1 MTKTIFEL
9 KQALATVGA
18 QLKKTEE
25 TLAQKAMDT
34 QVTAEALQQLQE
46 NKKTLKQRFDI
57 IKEEHDNMEAEQKAR
72 LEKGKFTKSE
82 DPKQKVIDAK
92 ATLIRKTMAQEA
104 IPSEVFQTLG
114 DNSTSG
120 GGKFLPKTVA
130 NDILVEPLVKNPL
143 RGNSTITNIPNL
155 EIPKIAFTLDD
166 DEFVEDTETAK
177 ELKAKGDS
185 VVFGRHKF
193 KVFAGVSETIL
204 LGTNTQL
211 VGSVENALQS
221 GVAAK
226 ERKVAFATTPKSGEE
241 HMSFYDESIV
251 KVKRV
256 QADSLYK
263 AIKKSIADL
272 HEDYREKAKIY
283 MTYTDYLDIIELLAN
298 GSTSLYGAQPE
309 QILGKPAEFTDA
321 AIHPVIGDFAFSHFN
336 YDIGTQ
342 YEQDKDIKTG
352 VNLFAITAWFDHQIK
367 LASAFRVA
375 TVKP

>member
-1 MTKTIFEL
+1 
-9 KQALATVGA
+9 
-18 QLKKTEE
+18 
-25 TLAQKAMDT
+25 MDT

-114 DNSTSG
+114 DDSTSG